1 MAKIIKIEQA
11 VPVIQTKKKVAAYAR
26 VSMESER
33 MNHSLS
39 AQISY
44 YSSLIQKNPG
54 WQYAGVYADYGITG
68 TLTAKREQFQK
79 MLSDCEEGK
88 IDKLK
93 QHIQSASAAQQ
104 EDSRQE
110 ISRLRRRLEELEQ
123 ITAKLYEDKV
133 RGAISG
139 DSFSVLIQKNEQE
152 RIQKSEHLDSLLA
165 GERKAQQDIAN
176 IHQWAGTIRQY
187 LDLQELNREIIEELI
202 DRIEVGERTVIDG
215 QRHQDIKI
223 YYRFVGLV

>member
-79 MLSDCEEGK
+79 CFPTARRENRYHTYQVHQPFCEKYGRPSGNRPPSQ
-88 IDKLK
+88 I
-93 QHIQSASAAQQ
+93 H
-104 EDSRQE
+104 
-110 ISRLRRRLEELEQ
+110 RRG
-123 ITAKLYEDKV
+123 
-133 RGAISG
+133 GA
-139 DSFSVLIQKNEQE
+139 V
-152 RIQKSEHLDSLLA
+152 
-165 GERKAQQDIAN
+165 
-176 IHQWAGTIRQY
+176 
-187 LDLQELNREIIEELI
+187 
-202 DRIEVGERTVIDG
+202 
-215 QRHQDIKI
+215 
-223 YYRFVGLV
+223 